1 MNEQDNEGS
10 ISPPQQQ
17 FKGGSASVE
26 LYLSHNEGGEFPM
39 HESFDVNISFNNDEI
54 IKDDFNLDLHD
65 QITATHDNNKRRSM
79 SNYDRKSV

>member
-1 MNEQDNEGS
+1 
-10 ISPPQQQ
+10 
-17 FKGGSASVE
+17 
-26 LYLSHNEGGEFPM
+26 M

-65 QITATHDNNKRRSM
+65 QITATPDNNKRRSM